1 MHTACASMDNKPR
14 KSKPEAEFET
24 MKKDMQG
31 RVAHTCGISFSTMN
45 HTMHGS
51 ERLQNCN
58 PAFCGMSVCMYV
70 SV

>member
-1 MHTACASMDNKPR
+1 MDNEPR

-31 RVAHTCGISFSTMN
+31 RVAHTCGISFITKN

-51 ERLQNCN
+51 ERLQNHN
-58 PAFCGMSVCMYV
+58 SAFTGMSACTYM